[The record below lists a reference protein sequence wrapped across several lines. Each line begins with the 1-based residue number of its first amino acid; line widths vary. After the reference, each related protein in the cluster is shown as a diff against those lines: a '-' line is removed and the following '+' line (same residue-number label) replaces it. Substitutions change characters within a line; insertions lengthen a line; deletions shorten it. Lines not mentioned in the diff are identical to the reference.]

1 LTKPNLPP
9 LNRHGVLLR
18 DLGRGKIFR
27 QAFRTAASLTAC
39 QRTTAKRSE
48 TGRTTKTILVDVRL
62 KPTISLE
69 FKRQE
74 KQTIRREASETNKEL
89 NQWLKK
95 NSNLRPRSICLPASA
110 PLSSAA

>member
-1 LTKPNLPP
+1 
-9 LNRHGVLLR
+9 LNSRRVLLR

-27 QAFRTAASLTAC
+27 QAFRTAASLTAW
-39 QRTTAKRSE
+39 QRKTAKRSK
-48 TGRTTKTILVDVRL
+48 TGRTAKIILVDGRL
-62 KPTISLE
+62 KPPISWE

-74 KQTIRREASETNKEL
+74 KQMIRREASETNKEL

-95 NSNLRPRSICLPASA
+95 NSNLRPRSICLLASV